1 MAKKN
6 DSLGDRMKGYEGVSR
21 NFLTRRVPAII
32 RLDGK
37 AFHTFTKG
45 MEKPFD
51 LVLTQAMQETMKYLC
66 ENIQGCVLGYT
77 QSDEIT
83 LVLTDYATIQTDA
96 WFGYNIQKM
105 CSVSA
110 SMATMAFNREFERI
124 AEDWFH
130 DNGPYWGSID
140 VDVDVDLTL
149 YKRRNAYQK
158 KMRTAMFDS
167 RVFSVPKEEVCNCL
181 IRSP

>member
-6 DSLGDRMKGYEGVSR
+6 DSLGNRMKGYEGVSR

-66 ENIQGCVLGYT
+66 ENIQGCDPRNPDQKITVCRNRWIIDHEIPIFT
-77 QSDEIT
+77 QD
-83 LVLTDYATIQTDA
+83 
-96 WFGYNIQKM
+96 
-105 CSVSA
+105 
-110 SMATMAFNREFERI
+110 REYIER
-124 AEDWFH
+124 
-130 DNGPYWGSID
+130 
-140 VDVDVDLTL
+140 
-149 YKRRNAYQK
+149 
-158 KMRTAMFDS
+158 
-167 RVFSVPKEEVCNCL
+167 L
-181 IRSP
+181 I

>member
-51 LVLTQAMQETMKYLC
+51 PVLTQAMQETMKYLC

-77 QSDEIT
+77 QSNEIT

-110 SMATMAFNREFERI
+110 SMATMAFNREFERFV
-124 AEDWFH
+124 EE
-130 DNGPYWGSID
+130 WGNTNLYLPPPSSIIP
-140 VDVDVDLTL
+140 L
-149 YKRRNAYQK
+149 YLSDIMLISTKRTSLCSIPALSLFPRK
-158 KMRTAMFDS
+158 R
-167 RVFSVPKEEVCNCL
+167 SVTV
-181 IRSP
+181 

>member
-45 MEKPFD
+45 MKKPFD
-51 LVLTQAMQETMKYLC
+51 SVLTQTMQETMKYLC

-105 CSVSA
+105 CSISA
-110 SMATMAFNREFERI
+110 SMATSVFNKVFYR
-124 AEDWFH
+124 
-130 DNGPYWGSID
+130 SID
-140 VDVDVDLTL
+140 NYFNQEDILST
-149 YKRRNAYQK
+149 
-158 KMRTAMFDS
+158 MFGENSESKD
-167 RVFSVPKEEVCNCL
+167 RL
-181 IRSP
+181 R

>member
-51 LVLTQAMQETMKYLC
+51 LVLTQAMQETMKHLC

-83 LVLTDYATIQTDA
+83 LVLTDYATVGFLPTKARALCTSWQGWTPAICWISSPA
-96 WFGYNIQKM
+96 R
-105 CSVSA
+105 A
-110 SMATMAFNREFERI
+110 LSM
-124 AEDWFH
+124 
-130 DNGPYWGSID
+130 
-140 VDVDVDLTL
+140 
-149 YKRRNAYQK
+149 K
-158 KMRTAMFDS
+158 KPPLR
-167 RVFSVPKEEVCNCL
+167 L
-181 IRSP
+181 

>member
-51 LVLTQAMQETMKYLC
+51 LVLTQAMQETMKHLC

-110 SMATMAFNREFERI
+110 SMLTSILPYINGTMPTRKRCSLPCSTPAF
-124 AEDWFH
+124 
-130 DNGPYWGSID
+130 S
-140 VDVDVDLTL
+140 LS
-149 YKRRNAYQK
+149 QK
-158 KMRTAMFDS
+158 KR
-167 RVFSVPKEEVCNCL
+167 SVTV
-181 IRSP
+181 

>member
-51 LVLTQAMQETMKYLC
+51 LVLTQAMQETMKHLC

-96 WFGYNIQKM
+96 WFGYNIQKIVKITPIHQTKAALEHNFDITTSYDDY
-105 CSVSA
+105 SVYDK
-110 SMATMAFNREFERI
+110 FEQPLL
-124 AEDWFH
+124 DLGW
-130 DNGPYWGSID
+130 D
-140 VDVDVDLTL
+140 VI
-149 YKRRNAYQK
+149 
-158 KMRTAMFDS
+158 
-167 RVFSVPKEEVCNCL
+167 VFVPSKEEDSDRITCGNAL
-181 IRSP
+181 ISEV

>member
-51 LVLTQAMQETMKYLC
+51 PVLT
-66 ENIQGCVLGYT
+66 
-77 QSDEIT
+77 
-83 LVLTDYATIQTDA
+83 
-96 WFGYNIQKM
+96 
-105 CSVSA
+105 
-110 SMATMAFNREFERI
+110 
-124 AEDWFH
+124 
-130 DNGPYWGSID
+130 
-140 VDVDVDLTL
+140 
-149 YKRRNAYQK
+149 
-158 KMRTAMFDS
+158 
-167 RVFSVPKEEVCNCL
+167 
-181 IRSP
+181 

>member
-51 LVLTQAMQETMKYLC
+51 LVLTQAMQETIWTVW
-66 ENIQGCVLGYT
+66 NSGLGEMSQADYFAHLVYGLI
-77 QSDEIT
+77 IT
-83 LVLTDYATIQTDA
+83 P
-96 WFGYNIQKM
+96 FRCG
-105 CSVSA
+105 
-110 SMATMAFNREFERI
+110 
-124 AEDWFH
+124 
-130 DNGPYWGSID
+130 
-140 VDVDVDLTL
+140 
-149 YKRRNAYQK
+149 
-158 KMRTAMFDS
+158 
-167 RVFSVPKEEVCNCL
+167 
-181 IRSP
+181 

>member
-45 MEKPFD
+45 MKKPFD
-51 LVLTQAMQETMKYLC
+51 SVLTQTMQETMKYLC

-105 CSVSA
+105 CSISA
-110 SMATMAFNREFERI
+110 SMATSCSTRYFIEALI
-124 AEDWFH
+124 T
-130 DNGPYWGSID
+130 I
-140 VDVDVDLTL
+140 
-149 YKRRNAYQK
+149 
-158 KMRTAMFDS
+158 
-167 RVFSVPKEEVCNCL
+167 L
-181 IRSP
+181 IRKTSCQLCSEKTQKAKTGCVSTLIHSKMLLLRVRSSIPVLSLSPRKKFVTV

>member
-51 LVLTQAMQETMKYLC
+51 PVLTQAMQETMKYLC

-83 LVLTDYATIQTDA
+83 LVLTDYALSRPTPGLDITFRKCAAFRRRWQLWHLTGSLNVSLRIGFTTMA
-96 WFGYNIQKM
+96 RIGNL
-105 CSVSA
+105 SVSMLT
-110 SMATMAFNREFERI
+110 SILPYINGTMPTKKRCSLPCSTPAF
-124 AEDWFH
+124 
-130 DNGPYWGSID
+130 S
-140 VDVDVDLTL
+140 LS
-149 YKRRNAYQK
+149 QK
-158 KMRTAMFDS
+158 KR
-167 RVFSVPKEEVCNCL
+167 SVTV
-181 IRSP
+181 

>member
-6 DSLGDRMKGYEGVSR
+6 DSLGNRMKGYEGVSR

-110 SMATMAFNREFERI
+110 SMATMAFNRSLNVSLRI
-124 AEDWFH
+124 GFTTMARIGDLSVSMLTSILPYI
-130 DNGPYWGSID
+130 NGTMP
-140 VDVDVDLTL
+140 TR
-149 YKRRNAYQK
+149 KRCSLPCSTPAFSLSQK
-158 KMRTAMFDS
+158 KR
-167 RVFSVPKEEVCNCL
+167 SVTV
-181 IRSP
+181 

>member
-45 MEKPFD
+45 MEKPFG
-51 LVLTQAMQETMKYLC
+51 LVLTQAMQETMKHLC

-110 SMATMAFNREFERI
+110 SMQLWHLTGSLNVSLRIGFTTMARI
-124 AEDWFH
+124 GNLSVSMLTSILPYI
-130 DNGPYWGSID
+130 NGTMP
-140 VDVDVDLTL
+140 TR
-149 YKRRNAYQK
+149 KRCSLPCSTPAFSLSQK
-158 KMRTAMFDS
+158 KRFVT
-167 RVFSVPKEEVCNCL
+167 V
-181 IRSP
+181 